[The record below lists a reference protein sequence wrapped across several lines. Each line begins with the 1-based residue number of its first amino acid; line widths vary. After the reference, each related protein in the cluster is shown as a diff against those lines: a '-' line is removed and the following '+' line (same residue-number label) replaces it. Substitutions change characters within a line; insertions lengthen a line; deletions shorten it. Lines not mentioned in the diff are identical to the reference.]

1 MLQHDDEPTTQAW
14 PRSRLAVAALVLG
27 VLVLGLIAWWIWF
40 RTSHSFTDDAF
51 VESDMV
57 ELAPRVE
64 GQIVDMLVA
73 DSESVKRGQV
83 LARIDPIP
91 YQRKVAQAQAA
102 LKVAEADHAAAVA
115 ALQRI
120 VARAPEQIAAA
131 ERQLAIAQ
139 SESQTAS
146 HNLAQM
152 RATFQHDVTLADEG
166 VKVSQANLDF
176 ARVTA
181 QRWNALVEDRA
192 VAPEERD
199 AKQTLLANATA
210 QHAQANTRLAQA
222 QSDLSR
228 VRASEAMAAAAEQR
242 AREAQAK
249 LEIARQ
255 APLEIEEAK
264 RRVDAAAQR
273 IEAAR
278 ADLDL
283 QQTQLRYTEVISPFD
298 GVVAKRF
305 KFRGDHGAPGIA
317 IFSLYDTENLYVTA
331 HLEETKIEGVGPGHQ
346 VDVSIDAF
354 ANPFKGHVMWV
365 GKATGAQFALIP
377 RNLSTGEFTRVIQRV
392 PVRVAIDKDE
402 RWSRLRP
409 GLSASVAISHS
420 APKIASRPSP
430 AAAAEPAAVA
440 TAN

>member
-1 MLQHDDEPTTQAW
+1 MLRDDEEPPSDAL
-14 PRSRLAVAALVLG
+14 PRSRLAALVLG
-27 VLVLGLIAWWIWF
+27 LFVLGLITWWIWF

-64 GQIVDMLVA
+64 GQIVEMLVV
-73 DSESVKRGQV
+73 DSEAIRRGQV
-83 LARIDPIP
+83 LARIDPVP
-91 YQRKVAQAQAA
+91 YQRKVTQAQAA
-102 LKVAEADHAAAVA
+102 LQVAEADHGAAIAV
-115 ALQRI
+115 LQRI
-120 VARAPEQIAAA
+120 EARAPEQIAAA
-131 ERQLAIAQ
+131 EHQLAIAQ

-146 HNLAQM
+146 HNLSQV
-152 RATFQHDVTLADEG
+152 RATYQHDVTLAEQG

-199 AKQTLLANATA
+199 EKQALLANATA
-210 QHAQANTRLAQA
+210 QHAQADTRFAQA

-305 KFRGDHGAPGIA
+305 RFRGDHGAPGVA

-331 HLEETKIEGVGPGHQ
+331 HLEETKIEGIGPGHR
-346 VDVSIDAF
+346 VDISIDAF
-354 ANPFKGHVMWV
+354 ADPFKGRVLWL
-365 GKATGAQFALIP
+365 GKTTGAQFALIP

-402 RWSRLRP
+402 RWSQLRP

-420 APKIASRPSP
+420 APKIAGRPSA
-430 AAAAEPAAVA
+430 AAAAEPAAA
-440 TAN
+440 AKAN